1 MESKYVSVSLYCGYY
16 IVQGVCDNCA
26 GPEVPNNRKG
36 VGKWNKILCAIALIY
51 FQVEGV
57 GPNGRMFLFKKP
69 SLEDQNATLWNM
81 YYSMKREKDSLRE
94 KLNYEVS
101 ISTLSL

>member
-1 MESKYVSVSLYCGYY
+1 MLCYY

-26 GPEVPNNRKG
+26 GPKVPNNRKG
-36 VGKWNKILCAIALIY
+36 VRKYFKFLGVIALIY

-57 GPNGRMFLFKKP
+57 GPNGRMYLFKKP

-94 KLNYEVS
+94 KLNYEVY
-101 ISTLSL
+101 IIAMIHEL

>member
-1 MESKYVSVSLYCGYY
+1 MP
-16 IVQGVCDNCA
+16 IV
-26 GPEVPNNRKG
+26 
-36 VGKWNKILCAIALIY
+36 LIY

-57 GPNGRMFLFKKP
+57 GPNGRMFLFKRP

-101 ISTLSL
+101 ISSLLYKCNVGYLAWSIEKEKGEAVPVEFSAQW

>member
-1 MESKYVSVSLYCGYY
+1 MP
-16 IVQGVCDNCA
+16 IV
-26 GPEVPNNRKG
+26 
-36 VGKWNKILCAIALIY
+36 LIY

-57 GPNGRMFLFKKP
+57 GPNGRMFLFKRP

-94 KLNYEVS
+94 KLNYEVLLRYFMS
-101 ISTLSL
+101 VMLVILA

>member
-1 MESKYVSVSLYCGYY
+1 MP
-16 IVQGVCDNCA
+16 I
-26 GPEVPNNRKG
+26 
-36 VGKWNKILCAIALIY
+36 ILIY

-57 GPNGRMFLFKKP
+57 GPNGQMFLFKRP

-94 KLNYEVS
+94 KLNYEVT
-101 ISTLSL
+101 ISALFYDCKFSYLA

>member
-1 MESKYVSVSLYCGYY
+1 MYLY
-16 IVQGVCDNCA
+16 IVAIILFRECA
-26 GPEVPNNRKG
+26 ITVLVQRCPIIGKG
-36 VGKWNKILCAIALIY
+36 YENGIKILCAIALIY

>member
-1 MESKYVSVSLYCGYY
+1 MPITLNYS
-16 IVQGVCDNCA
+16 
-26 GPEVPNNRKG
+26 
-36 VGKWNKILCAIALIY
+36 
-51 FQVEGV
+51 QVEGV

-81 YYSMKREKDSLRE
+81 YYSMKREKEALRE

>member
-1 MESKYVSVSLYCGYY
+1 MLCYY

-26 GPEVPNNRKG
+26 GPKVPNNRKG
-36 VGKWNKILCAIALIY
+36 VRKYFKFLCAIALIC

-57 GPNGRMFLFKKP
+57 GPNGRMYLFKKP

-94 KLNYEVS
+94 KLNYKVYIIAMIHE
-101 ISTLSL
+101 L